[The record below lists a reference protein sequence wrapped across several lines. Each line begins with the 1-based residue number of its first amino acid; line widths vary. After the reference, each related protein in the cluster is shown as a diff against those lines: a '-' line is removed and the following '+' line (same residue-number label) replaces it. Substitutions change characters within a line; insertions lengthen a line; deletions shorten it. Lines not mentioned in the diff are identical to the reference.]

1 MSQLQESMAKTLS
14 LGDCMLFG
22 TDGIR
27 GEVVDSPN
35 SDEDAISDLLE
46 NRKVSARLMK
56 LVGEALSRNVPVGSQ
71 VIIGWDN
78 RPRNT
83 ELVAAL
89 TIGLHLGGCTVIHG
103 GICAT
108 PGLHNAL
115 LETESALGCMIT
127 ASHNPVSDSGIKVFD
142 SFGFKT
148 SPSLEIEISELVV
161 QLAAEEREVD
171 ESELSDL
178 STPDSIF
185 NADSAHQNLLTLRLA
200 EFGGMF
206 APPSIDKILID
217 SSKGAAS
224 EWLSDFL
231 GKAGIEAEEVS
242 VSANSLNENCGAGE
256 FNPTDYWTWEEAA
269 EDPHVLIS
277 SLEKTTAG
285 HIIAAALDGD
295 GDRCLFIEST
305 ENGCR
310 IVDGDEMADHIL
322 RSANGDWH
330 LAASIESD
338 LSLISSLGRLDAEV
352 QFSQTAVGDRWLSNS
367 LKSSDSNV
375 LGVEDSGH
383 LVMTSPHPQG
393 GRSLVGDGVASML
406 AVLCAMAC
414 EERAPAFSK
423 GFKRRVSISPSD
435 RSKWTG
441 DNDLANTVEYIA
453 NKKLGKMS
461 RSGLVGESN
470 LMLLERDGVSLGIR
484 NSGTQAKT
492 NVSLRVASGKEYS
505 SALEAMEQIITAL
518 REELSD

>member
-1 MSQLQESMAKTLS
+1 
-14 LGDCMLFG
+14 MLFG

-27 GEVVDSPN
+27 GEVVDSPS
-35 SDEDAISDLLE
+35 SDEDAISYLVDD
-46 NRKVSARLMK
+46 RKISPRLMK

-71 VIIGWDN
+71 IVIGWDN
-78 RPRNT
+78 RPRNA
-83 ELVAAL
+83 ELVASL
-89 TIGLHLGGCTVIHG
+89 TIGLHLGGCIVIHG

-115 LETESALGCMIT
+115 LETGSALGCMIT

-142 SFGFKT
+142 SSGFKT
-148 SPSLEIEISELVV
+148 SPSLEKEISELVV

-178 STPDSIF
+178 SKPDSYF
-185 NADSAHQNLLTLRLA
+185 DADLAHQKLLVVRLA
-200 EFGGMF
+200 EFSGMF
-206 APPSIDKILID
+206 APPNLEKIFVD

-242 VSANSLNENCGAGE
+242 TRASALNENCGAGE
-256 FNPTDYWTWEEAA
+256 FSPTDSWTWEEAA
-269 EDPHVLIS
+269 KDEHVLIS
-277 SLEKTTAG
+277 SLQKTSAG
-285 HIIAAALDGD
+285 QIIAAALDGD

-305 ENGCR
+305 ETGCR

-322 RSANGDWH
+322 RSANGKWH

-338 LSLISSLGRLDAEV
+338 LSLISSLDRLDADV
-352 QFSQTAVGDRWLSNS
+352 QFSQTAVGDRWLSHA
-367 LKSSDSNV
+367 LKSSDCNI

-383 LVMTSPHPQG
+383 LVMASPHPQG
-393 GRSLVGDGVASML
+393 GRCLVGDGVASML

-414 EERAPAFSK
+414 ENRAPAFAK
-423 GFKRRVSISPSD
+423 GFKRRVSISPSN

-441 DNDLANTVEYIA
+441 DNDLANTVEFIA
-453 NKKLGKMS
+453 NKKLGEME
-461 RSGLVGESN
+461 RSGLVGEAN
-470 LMLLERDGVSLGIR
+470 LMLLELDGVSLGIR

-492 NVSLRVASGKEYS
+492 NVSLRVASGKDYS
-505 SALEAMEQIITAL
+505 NAMEAMEQIILTL
-518 REELSD
+518 REQLSD